1 MTKAVNDIV
10 IFLPGIMGSVLAQNG
25 KTVWE
30 PAAGAALRALFSGLD
45 TIRNLKLDG
54 DDPELDDLGDGVTA
68 TGLVQD
74 LHIFPGLWK
83 IDGYSGLRADLIRR
97 LKLVPGE
104 TYFEFPYDWRRD
116 NRVSARKLGRKARD
130 WLNKRQKTHPDAQII
145 LVAHSMGGIIS
156 RIFLDQLEGWR
167 ITRRLFTFGTPY
179 SGALNSLDSLSNG
192 FRIGKWGLEVDLSD
206 ILRSFTSVY
215 QLLPSYRCI
224 RTMTSDW
231 LPIDDAAIELP
242 NVDRTRMDDAL
253 LLHRGLRDAVDA
265 NRKLPEF
272 AEHGYR
278 VKPVVGNF
286 VDTHF
291 AAELRYGKVMMRDK
305 LERRQDDGSIK
316 IETGGDGT
324 VPIISAQPHELLDQ
338 PEIPTWL
345 NEKHGSLQNNS
356 VATDNVASVV
366 LNGEQTGGIFSD
378 AEDKAVSVTTED
390 TIVGEPVTIF
400 ARAKVPE
407 ASMICTVEKIGSG
420 TKDSLNM
427 IARPGYPGEVS
438 LTLDKPEEGDYRVTV
453 KGEGTDTVTD
463 LFSVIDIKG

>member
-1 MTKAVNDIV
+1 
-10 IFLPGIMGSVLAQNG
+10 
-25 KTVWE
+25 
-30 PAAGAALRALFSGLD
+30 
-45 TIRNLKLDG
+45 
-54 DDPELDDLGDGVTA
+54 
-68 TGLVQD
+68 
-74 LHIFPGLWK
+74 
-83 IDGYSGLRADLIRR
+83 
-97 LKLVPGE
+97 
-104 TYFEFPYDWRRD
+104 
-116 NRVSARKLGRKARD
+116 
-130 WLNKRQKTHPDAQII
+130 
-145 LVAHSMGGIIS
+145 
-156 RIFLDQLEGWR
+156 
-167 ITRRLFTFGTPY
+167 
-179 SGALNSLDSLSNG
+179 
-192 FRIGKWGLEVDLSD
+192 
-206 ILRSFTSVY
+206 
-215 QLLPSYRCI
+215 
-224 RTMTSDW
+224 MTSDW